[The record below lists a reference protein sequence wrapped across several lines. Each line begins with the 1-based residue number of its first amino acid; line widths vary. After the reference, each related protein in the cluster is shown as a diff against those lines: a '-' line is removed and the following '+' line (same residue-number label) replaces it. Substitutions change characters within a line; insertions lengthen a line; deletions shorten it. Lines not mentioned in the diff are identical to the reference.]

1 MTLHKTNRDDIP
13 LQTVLVA
20 RAAFPNGNV
29 YMMMRDELGVVYSD
43 DDFAT
48 LLRIVANRHSHQQCL
63 L

>member
-29 YMMMRDELGVVYSD
+29 YMMMRDV
-43 DDFAT
+43 
-48 LLRIVANRHSHQQCL
+48 I
-63 L
+63 